1 VHWHNQVLARF
12 PFSPQALSIRRN
24 SYHGI
29 PRSLQTIRK
38 STGST
43 VPVPEEA
50 VGRFKHDIS
59 ASSLDTCSLSYL
71 FWTAFGYKDS
81 CPSEKLNNFVQIFQ
95 QHSAIGSVSHGPTA
109 RLHCRWQSGTH
120 DSTEAYH
127 SCQKV
132 RTCVDEIQCRLSTQ
146 YSLRCNIDRQTDRAW
161 NLPETLASSPFLIL
175 WMMLSTRVLPF
186 HV

>member
-12 PFSPQALSIRRN
+12 PFSAQALSIRRN

-109 RLHCRWQSGTH
+109 RLHCGNRERMTARKLTTLVKQYEH
-120 DSTEAYH
+120 ASTKSSAA
-127 SCQKV
+127 CQH
-132 RTCVDEIQCRLSTQ
+132 
-146 YSLRCNIDRQTDRAW
+146 N
-161 NLPETLASSPFLIL
+161 
-175 WMMLSTRVLPF
+175 TR
-186 HV
+186 